1 MIDTHL
7 SFRTIDTID
16 VTLDSIEKLDPVRFM
31 FQHIDYL
38 DMLKELLLARSSS
51 EAARLRRRIGK
62 IRAEIE
68 SVLMMD

>member
-7 SFRTIDTID
+7 SFRTIDFID
-16 VTLDSIEKLDPVRFM
+16 TTVDALEKLEPSRYM
-31 FQHIDYL
+31 FAHIDAL
-38 DMLKELLLARSSS
+38 DAFNELLAVRSSS

-62 IRAEIE
+62 VRSEYE

>member
-1 MIDTHL
+1 MIETHL

-16 VTLDSIEKLDPVRFM
+16 TLLDGIEKLDPSRFM
-31 FQHIDYL
+31 FAHL
-38 DMLKELLLARSSS
+38 DLVDTLNELLLVRSSS

-68 SVLMMD
+68 SVLF

>member
-16 VTLDSIEKLDPVRFM
+16 ATLDGIEKLNPVRFV

>member
-1 MIDTHL
+1 MINTHL

-16 VTLDSIEKLDPVRFM
+16 VTLDGIEKLDPVRFM